1 MSIPDQ
7 LLVFVQLLVHVK
19 LWLVVMKN
27 LVVYIGHV
35 NMLCSVYSG

>member
-7 LLVFVQLLVHVK
+7 LLIFVQLLVHEK

-27 LVVYIGHV
+27 LVVYIGTCKH
-35 NMLCSVYSG
+35 MLCLV